1 VTRTSLNDAASSATT
16 DFPLSILPRG
26 VRSRAAPLASGP
38 RGGRGRGSGMG
49 DCGSKVGEG
58 GEGGGALAGWDG
70 GSGAEGTE
78 PVRRQVGEQG
88 RQTIVHGR
96 PPERERSSIFRPFCS
111 FFPIFFFL
119 PGHGFYY
126 LTGGGA
132 GAGAGATFHLIKSD
146 LSNPTL
152 KCPYKL

>member
-1 VTRTSLNDAASSATT
+1 LVLGFWRGVTRTSLNDAASSATT

-111 FFPIFFFL
+111 FFPIFFFFFAWARLLL
-119 PGHGFYY
+119 PNWGWGR
-126 LTGGGA
+126 GRGR
-132 GAGAGATFHLIKSD
+132 SD
-146 LSNPTL
+146 LPSHQI
-152 KCPYKL
+152 